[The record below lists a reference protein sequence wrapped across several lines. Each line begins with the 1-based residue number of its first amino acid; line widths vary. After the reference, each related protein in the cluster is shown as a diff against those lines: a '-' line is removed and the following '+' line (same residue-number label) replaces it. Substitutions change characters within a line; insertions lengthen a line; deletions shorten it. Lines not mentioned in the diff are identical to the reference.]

1 MNRDQKVLW
10 SEGMFLSPHH
20 FQQWDRFT
28 HSSLQFRVAAISHFY
43 WGLTDLE
50 INREALLNGQFS
62 IVSCRGVF
70 PGGTIFQVR
79 DGDGPTPSAM
89 LRNAVAPAV
98 QTVDVYLAL
107 APSQISSGNGYE
119 SQSGT
124 TRFVREVIN
133 ISDENSGDNERQVAV
148 VRPNLQVLL
157 GGESVAGY
165 DHIKIARLRQE
176 SGGAFALDD
185 SYVPPCLHISCS
197 AAIVGM
203 LRRLLETLHSKS
215 ASLSESRSQRAAG
228 MLEYSG
234 TDLGNLWLLHT
245 VNSAIPVVDH
255 FYRVRTVHP
264 ELVFIS
270 LAQLAAALMTFSP
283 SANPRDLP
291 SYDHNDLSRV
301 FSRIENS
308 IQESLKA
315 VVPTG
320 AVEIALERE
329 SDSKFTARIADELLV
344 SSQVFLAARADVP
357 DNQLIEELPRQ
368 AKISS
373 ADTINSLLGLAL
385 PGVALVHT
393 PIPPHP
399 LRVKIGLQYF
409 RLEGRKDAESH
420 RHWDHI
426 CKSRT
431 IAIRVP
437 GQRFPAL
444 KMELWSIKE

>member
-1 MNRDQKVLW
+1 
-10 SEGMFLSPHH
+10 MFLSPHH
-20 FQQWDRFT
+20 FQQLDRFT
-28 HSSLQFRVAAISHFY
+28 HSSLQFRVEAISHFY

-62 IVSCRGVF
+62 IVSCRGIF
-70 PGGTIFQVR
+70 PGGTIFQVH
-79 DGDGPTPSAM
+79 DGDGPTPSTM
-89 LRNAVAPAV
+89 LRNLVGPAA

-107 APSQISSGNGYE
+107 ATSQISSGNGYE
-119 SQSGT
+119 SQSRP

-148 VRPNLQVLL
+148 ARPNLQVLL
-157 GGESVAGY
+157 GEESVAGY
-165 DHIKIARLRQE
+165 DHIKIARLRPE
-176 SGGAFALDD
+176 SGGAFTPDD

-197 AAIVGM
+197 LAIVGM

-234 TDLGNLWLLHT
+234 TDIGNLWLLHT

-283 SANPRDLP
+283 SANPKDLP

-301 FSRIENS
+301 FTRIENS

-344 SSQVFLAARADVP
+344 ASQVFLAARADVAES
-357 DNQLIEELPRQ
+357 QLIEELPRQ

-409 RLEGRKDAESH
+409 RLESRKDPESQ

-431 IAIRVP
+431 IAVRIP

>member
-1 MNRDQKVLW
+1 MG
-10 SEGMFLSPHH
+10 S
-20 FQQWDRFT
+20 
-28 HSSLQFRVAAISHFY
+28 
-43 WGLTDLE
+43 
-50 INREALLNGQFS
+50 
-62 IVSCRGVF
+62 
-70 PGGTIFQVR
+70 
-79 DGDGPTPSAM
+79 
-89 LRNAVAPAV
+89 
-98 QTVDVYLAL
+98 
-107 APSQISSGNGYE
+107 
-119 SQSGT
+119 
-124 TRFVREVIN
+124 
-133 ISDENSGDNERQVAV
+133 
-148 VRPNLQVLL
+148 
-157 GGESVAGY
+157 
-165 DHIKIARLRQE
+165 
-176 SGGAFALDD
+176 
-185 SYVPPCLHISCS
+185 
-197 AAIVGM
+197 
-203 LRRLLETLHSKS
+203 
-215 ASLSESRSQRAAG
+215 
-228 MLEYSG
+228 
-234 TDLGNLWLLHT
+234 LWLLHT
-245 VNSAIPVVDH
+245 VNSAIPIVDH
-255 FYRVRTVHP
+255 FYRVRSVHP

-270 LAQLAAALMTFSP
+270 LAQLSAALMTFSP

-291 SYDHNDLSRV
+291 AYDHNDLSRV

-308 IQESLKA
+308 IQELLKA

-320 AVEIALERE
+320 TVEIALERE

-409 RLEGRKDAESH
+409 RLESRKDAESQ

>member
-1 MNRDQKVLW
+1 
-10 SEGMFLSPHH
+10 MFLSPHH

-28 HSSLQFRVAAISHFY
+28 HSCLQFRVESISHFY
-43 WGLTDLE
+43 WGITQLE

-62 IVSCRGVF
+62 IVNCRGVL
-70 PGGTIFQVR
+70 PGGGIFQVR
-79 DGDGPTPSAM
+79 DGEGPAPSAT
-89 LRNAVAPAV
+89 LRNTIVPSV
-98 QTVDVYLAL
+98 QAVDVYLAL
-107 APSQISSGNGYE
+107 APTNVLSGNGHD
-119 SQSGT
+119 SQSKP
-124 TRFVREVIN
+124 TRYIKEVIN
-133 ISDENSGDNERQVAV
+133 ISDENSGDHERQVAV
-148 VRPNLQVLL
+148 VRPNLQILI
-157 GGESVAGY
+157 GQEAVAGY
-165 DHIKIARLRQE
+165 DHIQIARLRQE

-185 SYVPPCLHISCS
+185 SFIPPCLQISCS
-197 AAIVGM
+197 PAIVGM
-203 LRRLLETLHSKS
+203 VRRLLETLHSKS
-215 ASLSESRSQRAAG
+215 TSLSESRSQRAAG

-234 TDLGNLWLLHT
+234 SDVGNLWLLHT
-245 VNSAIPVVDH
+245 VNSAIPLVDH
-255 FYRVRTVHP
+255 FYRVRSVHP
-264 ELVFIS
+264 EQVFIS
-270 LAQLAAALMTFSP
+270 LAQLAGALMTFSP

-291 SYDHNDLSRV
+291 SYDHNDLCGTFTRV
-301 FSRIENS
+301 ERS

-320 AVEIALERE
+320 AVEIALDRE
-329 SDSKFTARIADELLV
+329 SDSKFTSRLADDLLV
-344 SSQVFLAARADVP
+344 SSQVYLAARADVP
-357 DNQLIEELPRQ
+357 DSQLIEELPRQ

-373 ADTINSLLGLAL
+373 TDTINSLLGLAL

-409 RLEGRKDAESH
+409 RLESRKDAESQ

>member
-1 MNRDQKVLW
+1 MTRDQKVLW

-28 HSSLQFRVAAISHFY
+28 HSSVQFRVESVSHFY
-43 WGLTDLE
+43 WGITELE

-62 IVSCRGVF
+62 IVNCRGVL
-70 PGGTIFQVR
+70 PEGTIFQAR
-79 DGDGPTPSAM
+79 DGDGPTPSAI
-89 LRNAVAPAV
+89 LRNAVAPSV
-98 QTVDVYLAL
+98 PTVDVYLAL
-107 APSQISSGNGYE
+107 PPSHIVSGNGYDSK
-119 SQSGT
+119 SQV
-124 TRFVREVIN
+124 TRYTKEVIN
-133 ISDENSGDNERQVAV
+133 ISDESSGDNERQVAV
-148 VRPNLQVLL
+148 VRPNLQIVL
-157 GGESVAGY
+157 GEEAVAGY

-185 SYVPPCLHISCS
+185 SYIPPCLHISSS

-203 LRRLLETLHSKS
+203 IRRLLETLHSKS

-234 TDLGNLWLLHT
+234 TDVGNLWLLHT
-245 VNSAIPVVDH
+245 VNSAIPLVDH
-255 FYRVRTVHP
+255 FYRVRSVHP

-270 LAQLAAALMTFSP
+270 LAQLAGALMTFSP

-291 SYDHNDLSRV
+291 SYDHNDLSRT
-301 FSRIENS
+301 FTGIENS

-320 AVEIALERE
+320 AVEIALERQT
-329 SDSKFTARIADELLV
+329 DSKFTARLADELLV
-344 SSQVFLAARADVP
+344 SSQVFLAAKADVP

-373 ADTINSLLGLAL
+373 TDTINSLLGLAL

-409 RLEGRKDAESH
+409 RLESRKDAESQ